1 MLIRSRAPVRIDFA
15 GGWTDVAL
23 FTEESKGLVANAAI
37 NIYSYATI
45 THQFPLD
52 SIAKRRESGEQES
65 TPESSEL
72 RRVLDKSIRIYSADF
87 DTFIEAE
94 DIRKLEYDGNIDL
107 VKAAIRKM
115 SIEEGGFDL
124 ITQSTAPPGSGL
136 GTSAAMSVALVGV
149 LGELKGS
156 ALLPYE
162 YAEFASSIE
171 KHELGILGGKQDHYA
186 SAIGGISFMEFMGE
200 DVKTS
205 HLHIAPDI
213 RYELE
218 KNLVLCYTG
227 KSRLSGNIH
236 QNVTDAYKSRNPKT
250 LEALR
255 NLRSIAETVK
265 TTLMRGKLTDFGEL
279 LSENWENQKAL
290 HPSVTNEQIDQLFEI
305 ALSHGAIGGKAC
317 GAGGGGCLL
326 FYCKPDQ
333 EHRVR
338 RKLGE
343 AGVTLIDF
351 NFDFDGLRTWQAN

>member
-15 GGWTDVAL
+15 GGWTDVAR

-37 NIYSYATI
+37 NIYAYATI
-45 THQFPLD
+45 ACQNQQQSP
-52 SIAKRRESGEQES
+52 
-65 TPESSEL
+65 PESSKL
-72 RRVLDKSIRIYSADF
+72 QRVLGKRIRIYSVDF

-115 SIEEGGFDL
+115 SIDDGGFDL

-136 GTSAAMSVALVGV
+136 GTSAAMGVALIGV
-149 LGELKGS
+149 LGALKE
-156 ALLPYE
+156 ATLLSYE
-162 YAEFASSIE
+162 YAELASSIE

-186 SAIGGISFMEFMGE
+186 SAVGGISFMEFIGE
-200 DVKTS
+200 EVKTS
-205 HLHIAPDI
+205 RLRIAPDV

-236 QNVTDAYKSRNPKT
+236 QNVTDAYKNGNKETRS
-250 LEALR
+250 ALR
-255 NLRSIAETVK
+255 NLKSIAESVK
-265 TTLMRGKLTDFGEL
+265 DELMQGKLTDFGEL
-279 LSENWENQKAL
+279 LNENWENQKAL
-290 HPSVTNEQIDQLFEI
+290 HPSVTNEQIDDLFRI

-338 RKLGE
+338 RELEE
-343 AGVTLIDF
+343 AGVTIIDF
-351 NFDFDGLRTWQAN
+351 NFDFDGLQMWRAE